1 MSEAMTFPETVEEFM
16 EQYKIV
22 DNEQVYTNGA
32 ELVPIFR
39 MRQWFE
45 HLGDVVPVV
54 HGHWIQEG
62 EPPMYSLTCSN
73 CGQKYFN
80 HYLQPHANYCSMCGA
95 KMDEVSE

>member
-45 HLGDVVPVV
+45 HLGDAVPVV
-54 HGHWIQEG
+54 HGHWKNVPLWAGTDKRILFRCSECMG
-62 EPPMYSLTCSN
+62 PSWTEPAYC
-73 CGQKYFN
+73 
-80 HYLQPHANYCSMCGA
+80 PHCGA